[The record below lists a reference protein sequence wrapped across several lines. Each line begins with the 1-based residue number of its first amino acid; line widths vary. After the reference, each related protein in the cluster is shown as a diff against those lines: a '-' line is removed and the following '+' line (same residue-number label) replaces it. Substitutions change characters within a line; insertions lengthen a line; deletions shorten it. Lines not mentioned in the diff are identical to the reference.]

1 MKNIRGASP
10 IIRIV
15 CLSFAL
21 LSITACGNTSAAT
34 EPEKSE
40 KNFTLKDW
48 LCLYAP
54 DRCEGE
60 AMRQIYLAPPDAK
73 FEVTLNGKL
82 LRIPMSYV
90 HASVMAGTDFSHP
103 LKPDTSI
110 YLEALAPDIV
120 PRTTQNLKY
129 FLSEPNTYNVVTF
142 DLLTGGS
149 SQSGKPVWLQSV
161 DRIIQNVK
169 NNQYDSPIRHPNQY
183 GLEAWGTDYKKR
195 PDYIP
200 CNFPYPKEKQAVCDK
215 RPPDF
220 AYRPLKPNGS
230 PSAMVCNPGEDIAER
245 LMAAS
250 ENERPALQK
259 TLNKSPSAPY
269 YPHCRHVMI
278 YEPLNALITIHYRS
292 GFLPQWKKI
301 EDGIRAALDS
311 FVVPQA
317 ELKQ

>member
-1 MKNIRGASP
+1 MKKKLKP
-10 IIRIV
+10 PLV
-15 CLSFAL
+15 VLLSFAL
-21 LSITACGNTSAAT
+21 LCITACGNAIAAAET
-34 EPEKSE
+34 EKTE

-82 LRIPMSYV
+82 LRIPMRYV

-103 LKPDTSI
+103 LKPDSSI
-110 YLEALAPDIV
+110 YLEVLAPDIV
-120 PRTTQNLKY
+120 PRTPENIKY
-129 FLSEPNTYNVVTF
+129 FFYPHQYNVVTF

-149 SQSGKPVWLQSV
+149 PPTGMKEWQHSV
-161 DRIIQNVK
+161 DQIVQNVK
-169 NNQYDSPIRHPNQY
+169 NNQYDSPMRHPNQY
-183 GLEAWGTDYKKR
+183 GLEVWGTDYKKR

-200 CNFPYPKEKQAVCDK
+200 CSYSFQKEKQTVCNK
-215 RPPDF
+215 LSPPDF

-250 ENERPALQK
+250 EDERPALQK
-259 TLNKSPSAPY
+259 SLNKSPSAPR
-269 YPHCRHVMI
+269 YPYCRHKML
-278 YEPLNALITIHYRS
+278 YEPLNAWVTIRYRS
-292 GFLPQWKKI
+292 GLLPQWKKI

-317 ELKQ
+317 ELKR